1 MPRSPRIDRI
11 EKLGRELV
19 EGVRE
24 GDVEELETPCPAPA
38 RRDRRA
44 GISSMGIVVLPRNSA
59 KRTTTACDE

>member
-24 GDVEELETPCPAPA
+24 GDVEELETPCPAP

-44 GISSMGIVVLPRNSA
+44 GISSMAMVLPRSSA
-59 KRTTTACDE
+59 RRHTTACDE